1 MFTGR
6 RRAINK
12 KMKTVRQKLKAKLS
26 KLVSKKIRKNDYVK

>member
-12 KMKTVRQKLKAKLS
+12 KMTTIRLKLKAKLS
-26 KLVSKKIRKNDYVK
+26 KIVKKTKGKLYER